1 VRFLLS
7 PPPEET
13 MSTRSSQREPRVVLP
28 TAPKEEEAKF
38 GSGSKWGR
46 EQLRLLGVD
55 FLMKRRIDLNQILKG
70 VDWSPEAHERIT
82 SLFSEAG

>member
-1 VRFLLS
+1 
-7 PPPEET
+7 

-55 FLMKRRIDLNQILKG
+55 FLMKQRIDLNRVLQVKEK
-70 VDWSPEAHERIT
+70 DWPPELRERNLDF
-82 SLFSEAG
+82 SLSC